1 MTAMTKRLASRDR
14 SRPRGVSSRPPR
26 RPHPFEIS
34 EDRRLGPHLVTA
46 DLDTVKAACLEFD
59 PAAPWET
66 VRERLVP
73 LLPRARPLPVPID
86 GLVQTIVPP
95 GILTGFGVDL
105 GPAYVMVARDQLARW
120 GIGVETA
127 TSTALA
133 NVRRLAASC
142 DASAIHRS
150 AIDGV
155 PLTAV
160 QSGQGIASVLI
171 LVPDCIERLLGA
183 GPNLLLA
190 PMRDILV
197 ALPMSVDR
205 EFAAWLAAE
214 LEAVDP
220 NHLHLGAFRHER
232 GSITAEPLEDA
243 VARA

>member
-1 MTAMTKRLASRDR
+1 MAAMAKRLACRDHSRR
-14 SRPRGVSSRPPR
+14 RGLPSRLPR
-26 RPHPFEIS
+26 RPYRFEVF
-34 EDRRLGPHLVTA
+34 EGPTLGPHVVTA

-59 PAAPWET
+59 PVAPWET

-73 LLPRARPLPVPID
+73 LLPRARPLPVPVD
-86 GLVQTIVPP
+86 GLVQAIVPP

-133 NVRRLAASC
+133 NVRRTAASC
-142 DASAIHRS
+142 DASAIHHS
-150 AIDGV
+150 AIGGV
-155 PLTAV
+155 PLTAI

-171 LVPDCIERLLGA
+171 LVPDCLERLLGA
-183 GPNLLLA
+183 GPHLLLL
-190 PMRDILV
+190 PMRDVLL
-197 ALPMSVDR
+197 ALPASVDR
-205 EFAAWLAAE
+205 GLAAWLAAE
-214 LEAVDP
+214 WEALDP

>member
-1 MTAMTKRLASRDR
+1 MAAMAKRLACRDHSRR
-14 SRPRGVSSRPPR
+14 RGLPSRLPR
-26 RPHPFEIS
+26 RPYRFAVFEGPT
-34 EDRRLGPHLVTA
+34 LGPHVVTA
-46 DLDTVKAACLEFD
+46 DLDTVRAACLEFD

-73 LLPRARPLPVPID
+73 LLPRARPLPVPVD

-95 GILTGFGVDL
+95 GILTGFGLDL

-142 DASAIHRS
+142 DASAIYRS